1 MPTVK
6 IFFEGELSRPL
17 PQLADGVG
25 AALVEGLPAPGKI
38 PAVVFVPASHASAGH
53 VYVEVNA
60 RHNPDRTPQRMQ
72 ALAETLHAI
81 IDSARPL
88 ESRGRFR
95 VRVILLENDH
105 VFGFD

>member
-6 IFFEGELSRPL
+6 IFYEGELSRPL
-17 PQLADGVG
+17 AQLADEVG

-38 PAVVFVPASHASAGH
+38 PAVVFVPASRASVGH

-60 RHNPDRTPQRMQ
+60 RHHPDRTPQRMQ
-72 ALAETLHAI
+72 ALAGTLHAI
-81 IDSARPL
+81 IDSARPS
-88 ESRGRFR
+88 ETRGRFR
-95 VRVILLENDH
+95 VRVILLEDDH